1 MTVLKTS
8 ELKARIGAILDQGKA
23 RPGLRGMES
32 KPSNT
37 IVSSDALGATTGRW
51 LRQCESELVGCLKS

>member
-37 IVSSDALGATTGRW
+37 IVSSDALGATTGSAKANW
-51 LRQCESELVGCLKS
+51 LDV